1 MNATIETNETVPRCD
16 CGRAI
21 SAEHRA
27 LVAAFPMVLR
37 QGQCESCREAQERT
51 EAKAATIQREEEERD
66 ARRARLVEI
75 PPEMRRTQIA
85 HPQFNP
91 ELWGRVRNWR
101 PDGLRWLGIV
111 GGAGECKTRCL
122 ALLARKLI
130 LEGYSLKWTTAVDF
144 QEQVD
149 MLLNGERGDT
159 RRSNEYFQACKMAGV
174 LVLDDLGKNTWNPT
188 MERRMFALVDYRKTH
203 DLPLLWT
210 ANTDP
215 LAMLPLLSADRGA
228 PMIGRILEA
237 SHIEP
242 VTLPQ
247 PELFSIQS

>member
-1 MNATIETNETVPRCD
+1 MERQVTVERCD
-16 CGRAI
+16 CGRVI
-21 SAEHRA
+21 SAEHLA
-27 LVAAFPMVLR
+27 LVAAFPMILR
-37 QGQCESCREAQERT
+37 KGQCECCREALERAQAL
-51 EAKAATIQREEEERD
+51 EAARQREEDERE
-66 ARRARLVEI
+66 ARKARLVEI
-75 PPEMRRTQIA
+75 PPEMRRTTTT

-91 ELWGRVRNWR
+91 ELWGRVNRWR

-122 ALLARKLI
+122 ALLARDLI
-130 LEGYSLKWTTAVDF
+130 LEGWTVKWTTAVDF

-159 RRSNEYFQACKMAGV
+159 RRSNEYFQACKTAAV
-174 LVLDDLGKNTWNPT
+174 LVFDDLGKNTWNPT

-203 DLPLLWT
+203 DLPVLWT

-242 VTLPQ
+242 VVVPQ
-247 PELFSIQS
+247 PELF

>member
-1 MNATIETNETVPRCD
+1 MNPTIETNETATRCD

-37 QGQCESCREAQERT
+37 QGQCEACREAQERS

-66 ARRARLVEI
+66 ARKARLVEI
-75 PPEMRRTQIA
+75 PPEMRRTQTA
-85 HPQFNP
+85 HPQFNA
-91 ELWGRVRNWR
+91 ELWGRVRDWR

-149 MLLNGERGDT
+149 MMLNGERGDT
-159 RRSNEYFQACKMAGV
+159 RRSNEYFQACKTAGV
-174 LVLDDLGKNTWNPT
+174 LVFDDLGKNTWNPT
-188 MERRMFALVDYRKTH
+188 MERRLFALVDYRKTH
-203 DLPLLWT
+203 DLPMLWT

-247 PELFSIQS
+247 PELFTMA